1 MVARPAGRCSVAWD
15 AVLQLVIAV
24 LGVVAGFG
32 GARLLRRP
40 SSTAS
45 AASIGRSVGAA
56 VGQRRRLD
64 LARLQRSTF
73 SEMMR
78 HVTSRGGRPVVPDA
92 FGVRLHPDDHATV
105 AQAPGFF
112 TQGIEEAVR
121 HAGRDHGW
129 TVPARIRIEV
139 HVDPAR
145 RAGVPG
151 VDASSP
157 ATPDPRRYAR
167 AAEAPAPTSPPR
179 PARLERSDEPGV
191 SHDLIDDTATLGR
204 GSDRTIRIDDKRA
217 SRRHASVHRRGDRW
231 VVVDERSSN
240 GTSLNGE
247 ELLAGDEVSLADGDE
262 IGIGPVAV
270 VFRAGDPGPPA
281 PAPVPSTTR
290 LRPVA
295 PVLDDQQRQEISQEY
310 LPDGSDAGPDATRR
324 R

>member
-1 MVARPAGRCSVAWD
+1 M
-15 AVLQLVIAV
+15 LELVVVV
-24 LGVVAGFG
+24 LGVAAGFG

-40 SSTAS
+40 SSAAS

-92 FGVRLHPDDHATV
+92 FRVRLHPDDHDTV

-139 HVDPAR
+139 AVDPTR
-145 RAGVPG
+145 RPGVPG

-157 ATPDPRRYAR
+157 ATPEPRRYAQPV
-167 AAEAPAPTSPPR
+167 EGPAPAPAPR
-179 PARLERSDEPGV
+179 PARLEPKDETRGAYELV
-191 SHDLIDDTATLGR
+191 DAAATLGR
-204 GSDRTIRIDDKRA
+204 GTDRTIRIDDKRA
-217 SRRHASVHRRGDRW
+217 SRRHASVRRRGDSW

-240 GTSLNGE
+240 GTRLNGR
-247 ELLAGDEVSLADGDE
+247 ELPAEQETLLADGDE
-262 IGIGPVAV
+262 IGIGPVTL
-270 VFRAGDPGPPA
+270 VFRAGDPA
-281 PAPVPSTTR
+281 PPVPPPVPPTTK
-290 LRPVA
+290 LRPVE
-295 PVLDDQQRQEISQEY
+295 PVLDDQQRHEISQEY
-310 LPDGSDAGPDATRR
+310 LPDAGSDGTRR